1 LNAIPSQGDL
11 LVTEGN
17 SYYYLSTNYLLAPVE
32 KSLSDE
38 IVFTL
43 NAGANPINELKVYN
57 APLQRNWRT
66 NIVGEI
72 LTGEG
77 TFNITVDPIFDGDRN
92 YDMPNSELYIVENA
106 DDLDD
111 ALANPDVNIID
122 FKEEVENVGDGFEVK
137 KDVIL
142 NFNNHELNAGSTA
155 DSYWYA
161 IQASGEH
168 NVIINDANF
177 TRAGIFAGEGAD
189 VVFNSGTINHKPERT
204 SRYIFAA
211 NNPGTTITIMDG
223 TFLNDRA
230 KNSYFWADDNAIIY
244 VKGGNFGGAVS
255 NKKIVTS
262 NGGQVII
269 SGGTFNFDP
278 TAWLAEGYQAV
289 KSGSTW
295 TVSKQ

>member
-1 LNAIPSQGDL
+1 
-11 LVTEGN
+11 
-17 SYYYLSTNYLLAPVE
+17 
-32 KSLSDE
+32 
-38 IVFTL
+38 L

-77 TFNITVDPIFDGDRN
+77 TFNITIDPIFDGDRN
-92 YDMPNSELYIVENA
+92 YDMPGSELVIPVEDA
-106 DDLDD
+106 KDLSA
-111 ALANPDVNIID
+111 ALKNDNVNIIN
-122 FKEEVENVGDGFEVK
+122 FKDEVENVGTGFEIE
-137 KDVIL
+137 KDVVL
-142 NFNNHELNAGSTA
+142 NFNNHELNAGSNEN
-155 DSYWYA
+155 SLWYA
-161 IQASGEH
+161 LEINGEH

-204 SRYIFAA
+204 SRYIFCAQ
-211 NNPGTTITIMDG
+211 NSGTTITIMDG

-244 VKGGNFGGAVS
+244 VKGGNFGGVAS
-255 NKKIVTS
+255 SKKIVTS